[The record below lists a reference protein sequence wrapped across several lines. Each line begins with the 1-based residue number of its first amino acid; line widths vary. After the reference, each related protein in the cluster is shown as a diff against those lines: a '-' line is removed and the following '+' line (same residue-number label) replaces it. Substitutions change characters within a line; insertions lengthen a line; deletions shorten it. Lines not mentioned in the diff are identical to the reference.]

1 MFEHEYATESTDRFW
16 VLYFDEETLFEEGS
30 CLYPPLV
37 LTGRVSQSKHGVNS
51 LLVEANSSWVDQV
64 LTEQCTHTFSER
76 LDFEPQRLTSA
87 QRRVNDRVNLEIDCV
102 VPNFSSS
109 GLKPVIY
116 YVEAGDEVRCYMA
129 VEATARHLLAL
140 RFCTVAHPPGDHDY
154 RAIQALVTRS
164 QASLIER
171 LPLLNSRFG
180 YFQWR
185 PEVEFERKFTFQDLP
200 DTWNLVTDLYARL
213 YSGTLHGFFPECHKG
228 FQVFDY
234 ENHIFDIV
242 GEPEELGYISFIPQ
256 VNGNVTVKRKWFQE
270 NAELRR
276 ESLWWDQSIRL
287 SDLAVE
293 ARSRVNADILA
304 LPVFRRKRF
313 DVNFESLKSGH
324 VYGVYFDICRT
335 VDAPVEHSFGQVEVE
350 YCRSRTAFLLED
362 IFEEFNYLAKYV
374 EQFLLE
380 RKVTYEEDLFSKLD
394 FSRQSRSKN
403 NIPE

>member
-1 MFEHEYATESTDRFW
+1 MFDHEYAIENFDRLW
-16 VLYFDEETLFEEGS
+16 VLYFDEETLSEEES
-30 CLYPPLV
+30 FLYPPLV
-37 LTGRVSQSKHGVNS
+37 LAGRVSQSKHGVNS
-51 LLVEANSSWVDQV
+51 LLVEASSVWVDQV
-64 LTEQCTHTFSER
+64 LTGQCTHTFSEH
-76 LDFEPQRLTSA
+76 LDFEPQRLTGA
-87 QRRVNDRVNLEIDCV
+87 QRKVNDRVNLELDRV
-102 VPNFSSS
+102 VPGIARS
-109 GLKPVIY
+109 GLKPIIY
-116 YVEAGDEVRCYMA
+116 CVEAGDEVRCYMA

-140 RFCTVAHPPGDHDY
+140 RFCTVAYPPGEHDY
-154 RAIQALVTRS
+154 QAVQAIVARAR
-164 QASLIER
+164 ASLIER

-185 PEVEFERKFTFQDLP
+185 PEMEFERKFTFQDLP

-213 YSGTLHGFFPECHKG
+213 YGGALPGFFPECHKG

-256 VNGNVTVKRKWFQE
+256 VNSKVTVKRKWFQE

-276 ESLWWDQSIRL
+276 ESLWWDQNIGGG
-287 SDLAVE
+287 DLAAE
-293 ARSRVNADILA
+293 ARSRVNADILP

-313 DVNFESLKSGH
+313 DVNFESLKTGH

-335 VDAPVEHSFGQVEVE
+335 VDAPAEHSFGQVEVE
-350 YCRSRTAFLLED
+350 YCRSRTAFLLDD

-374 EQFLLE
+374 ERLLSE
-380 RKVTYEEDLFSKLD
+380 KKVAYKEDLFSKLD